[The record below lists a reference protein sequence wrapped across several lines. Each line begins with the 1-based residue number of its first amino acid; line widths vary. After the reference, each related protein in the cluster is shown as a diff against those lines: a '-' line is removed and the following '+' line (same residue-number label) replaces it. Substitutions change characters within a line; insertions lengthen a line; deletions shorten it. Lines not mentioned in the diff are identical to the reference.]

1 MGRLP
6 IYVEAEKE
14 DNMRNITLTVD
25 ELNSSQLV
33 YSSELDK
40 FVQLTFIL
48 PTEIASQLTAEQGKI
63 AASQTRVNAF
73 MALNLQRESSLN
85 TNPIIP

>member
-1 MGRLP
+1 
-6 IYVEAEKE
+6 
-14 DNMRNITLTVD
+14 MRNITLTVD